1 MSFITNTVV
10 ETLYA
15 STAPGLT
22 KNTFTTEAQLN
33 TTATMGVQ
41 AKILPDFFGASPGEV
56 GRGIRIEASGVLGC
70 TGTPTIALRVRGGA
84 AANIATAPLLAGS
97 GAVTLASGLTAVG
110 WKFSVD
116 MFLSAIGAAGAN
128 STITGQGYLLIGG
141 ATAAMWPVFV
151 GESSP
156 GSLATLD
163 TSIVNFINF
172 NAAFSA
178 SNVANTVTLNQL
190 TMYGLN

>member
-1 MSFITNTVV
+1 MSFITGSVV

-22 KNTFTTEAQLN
+22 KTTFTTEAQLN

-41 AKILPDFFGASPGEV
+41 AKLLPDFWESSPRAI
-56 GRGIRIEASGVLGC
+56 GRGVRIEASGVLGC

-84 AANIATAPLLAGS
+84 AANITTTPLLAGS

-116 MFLSAIGAAGAN
+116 MFLSSIGANGAN
-128 STITGQGYLLIGG
+128 STLTGQGYLLIGG
-141 ATAAMWPVFV
+141 AAAAMWPVFV
-151 GESSP
+151 GEASP
-156 GSLATLD
+156 GTVATLD
-163 TSIVNFINF
+163 TSIVNYLNF

-178 SNVANTVTLNQL
+178 SNAANTVTLNQL
-190 TMYGLN
+190 TVYGLN